1 MKKDLIDE
9 AVLQNEDFLL
19 TPHTKRAYRDSLFR
33 AIYSGNDER
42 SKRWVLSLYNAL
54 TGKNHTDTSELEI
67 TTIEDVLYVSI
78 KNDLSFLIDSQMC
91 LFEHQSTVN
100 PNMPL
105 RGLLY
110 FAQLYQKEIA
120 KRKMDVFR
128 STLIKLPAPKFIVFY
143 NGNTEQADVIKYK
156 LSDAFIKEENS
167 QEPEHG
173 KVKNLLAAPHND
185 GKNDVEFEWTA
196 TVININ
202 KNHNETIQKNC
213 ESLYHYCEFV
223 DRVKASIEHGMEPRD
238 AINEAVDFAIK
249 GNFLDGYFKEQKMS
263 IIANLLTDFNQE
275 DYDRNRREEGYEIGI
290 QDGIRQTAIANAKN
304 LLNLSVAPEIVAQG
318 CSLPLEQV
326 LALKEELAREPAHA
340 AN

>member
-1 MKKDLIDE
+1 MKKDLINE
-9 AVLQNEDFLL
+9 ALLQNEDFLL

-143 NGNTEQADVIKYK
+143 NGSVEQADVIKYK
-156 LSDAFIKEENS
+156 LSDAFEVMD
-167 QEPEHG
+167 EPG
-173 KVKNLLAAPHND
+173 D
-185 GKNDVEFEWTA
+185 FEWTA

-223 DRVKASIEHGMEPRD
+223 DRVKASIEHGMEPKD

-304 LLNLSVAPEIVAQG
+304 LLRMNLGSLEQISKAV
-318 CSLPLEQV
+318 SLPLEQV
-326 LALKEELAREPAHA
+326 LALKEELSREPVTT